1 MAINFTYE
9 VALWVAE
16 RNFFQEFFNNK
27 KVRLHATAPALDLH
41 VKAYLKSIIK
51 TIIVLPIII
60 LSKTNPLPKKETRM
74 SICST
79 RRRTLIPWPDES
91 LNHSM
96 QNIPSRCYGN
106 GFTTEFHRVCWSPS
120 LIYGKFVQNVSRN
133 NCPSVCKHC
142 ESFPGGKTMS
152 KINNR
157 DTRESELGE
166 QRLLNKFYVWCQCLD
181 SLLQSSP

>member
-1 MAINFTYE
+1 MKTYQFSTNKILLAVNFIYE

-60 LSKTNPLPKKETRM
+60 LSKTNPIPKKGTRM

-106 GFTTEFHRVCWSPS
+106 GFTTS
-120 LIYGKFVQNVSRN
+120 Q
-133 NCPSVCKHC
+133 
-142 ESFPGGKTMS
+142 
-152 KINNR
+152 
-157 DTRESELGE
+157 
-166 QRLLNKFYVWCQCLD
+166 
-181 SLLQSSP
+181 SLLITIIDLWKVCAKCFTEQLP